1 MTLDTGKIRR
11 QCHEW
16 VDQVIGSSNAGVAHQ
31 VVDSVVDT
39 VLHVMDAPHATPGNK
54 PPFSADR
61 IVREPETQPWKDPAS
76 TEERAKLYGADDH
89 LRSTLDLLE
98 SRDHWQM
105 RAHEAEEIC
114 GELKEKNGRQED
126 LIASLSARGR
136 EAEERAD
143 AAETRA
149 DELQELLDQ
158 ANADHSSVAAE
169 RDELRRAIRHRD
181 R

>member
-1 MTLDTGKIRR
+1 MTLDIGKIRR

-39 VLHVMDAPHATPGNK
+39 VLHVMDAPASK
-54 PPFSADR
+54 P
-61 IVREPETQPWKDPAS
+61 EPEKDSWKDPAS

-126 LIASLSARGR
+126 LIASLSARRR